1 MESSFVLIRTRFLR
15 FSNISAVGIVLKS
28 FTISFVFLIVGPL
41 EKISFENSGASGWGA
56 ITSLKPLLKT
66 RLNVFVSVL
75 GYCRVFD
82 SPVDLAFLICQ
93 GGCFVGFIPDRYD
106 FGKITKE
113 NVAELFADTEQISA
127 NQRIGVLANK
137 I

>member
-1 MESSFVLIRTRFLR
+1 
-15 FSNISAVGIVLKS
+15 
-28 FTISFVFLIVGPL
+28 
-41 EKISFENSGASGWGA
+41 
-56 ITSLKPLLKT
+56 
-66 RLNVFVSVL
+66 VSVL